1 MGDEFTYFPAKQSQP
16 EKPKPSH
23 NLEHQFHSN
32 QAMWNSAVQESPL
45 NRLKFY
51 DAQLARGVEVN
62 RDRVAELIR
71 EAGAAAVLS
80 DRDTIGLVRQLWGE
94 KAVERLRERA
104 KTEQVQR

>member
-1 MGDEFTYFPAKQSQP
+1 
-16 EKPKPSH
+16 
-23 NLEHQFHSN
+23 
-32 QAMWNSAVQESPL
+32 MWNSAVQESPL

-94 KAVERLRERA
+94 RAVEKLRARVKA
-104 KTEQVQR
+104 EQ

>member
-1 MGDEFTYFPAKQSQP
+1 
-16 EKPKPSH
+16 
-23 NLEHQFHSN
+23 
-32 QAMWNSAVQESPL
+32 MWNSAVQESPL

-94 KAVERLRERA
+94 KAVERLRARVKAGE
-104 KTEQVQR
+104 

>member
-1 MGDEFTYFPAKQSQP
+1 
-16 EKPKPSH
+16 
-23 NLEHQFHSN
+23 
-32 QAMWNSAVQESPL
+32 MWNSAVRESPL

-94 KAVERLRERA
+94 RAVEKLRARVKA
-104 KTEQVQR
+104 EQ

>member
-1 MGDEFTYFPAKQSQP
+1 
-16 EKPKPSH
+16 
-23 NLEHQFHSN
+23 
-32 QAMWNSAVQESPL
+32 MWNSAVQESPL

-94 KAVERLRERA
+94 RAVEKLRARA
-104 KTEQVQR
+104 KAGE

>member
-1 MGDEFTYFPAKQSQP
+1 
-16 EKPKPSH
+16 
-23 NLEHQFHSN
+23 
-32 QAMWNSAVQESPL
+32 MWNSAVQESPL

-94 KAVERLRERA
+94 KAVEKLRARVKAGE
-104 KTEQVQR
+104 

>member
-1 MGDEFTYFPAKQSQP
+1 
-16 EKPKPSH
+16 
-23 NLEHQFHSN
+23 
-32 QAMWNSAVQESPL
+32 MWNSAVQESPL

-94 KAVERLRERA
+94 KAVERLRARVKA
-104 KTEQVQR
+104 EQ

>member
-1 MGDEFTYFPAKQSQP
+1 
-16 EKPKPSH
+16 
-23 NLEHQFHSN
+23 
-32 QAMWNSAVQESPL
+32 MWNSAVQESPL

-94 KAVERLRERA
+94 RAVEKLKRSVV
-104 KTEQVQR
+104 KK